1 MFSWVNKNEWMEF
14 DMEVDTFQEKEK
26 RENRGKNLRKKSM
39 KYYDLFL

>member
-26 RENRGKNLRKKSM
+26 KENWEKILRKKSVN
-39 KYYDLFL
+39 YYDLFL